1 VNASELALGTRR
13 FVWCTAGGRVLH
25 GRTRPGPA
33 PRPTFWQRLL
43 GREPSGGTL
52 YVFDP
57 IDEATARRALAAHLA
72 APGAFALETA
82 EGARLDFQC
91 AREAGTLTLDC
102 WFFECAD
109 PLDCL
114 VISRA
119 SAEAVLAAVYALAT
133 DREVAARLRELELPP
148 AGALQ
153 RSA

>member
-1 VNASELALGTRR
+1 MNTSELELGTRR

-25 GRTRPGPA
+25 GRTRSGPA

-57 IDEATARRALAAHLA
+57 VDEPAARRALAAHLS

-82 EGARLDFQC
+82 EGARIDFLC
-91 AREAGTLTLDC
+91 GRKGDTLTLDC

-114 VISRA
+114 VIARA
-119 SAEAVLAAVYALAT
+119 SARAVLEAVYALAT
-133 DREVAARLRELELPP
+133 DREVAARLREL
-148 AGALQ
+148 AL
-153 RSA
+153 A